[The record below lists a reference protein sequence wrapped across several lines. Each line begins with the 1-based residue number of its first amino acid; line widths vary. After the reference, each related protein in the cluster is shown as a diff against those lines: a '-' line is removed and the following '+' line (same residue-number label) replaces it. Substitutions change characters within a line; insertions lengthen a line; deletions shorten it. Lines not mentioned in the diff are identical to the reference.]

1 MQTNTKQ
8 SKPTFKALSTH
19 EAQTIFD
26 DLRAEGY
33 GMNINK
39 KQYAAIANC
48 SVSAVDNYI
57 AKGYGTPSY
66 KKIGHQRN
74 ARVLFSL
81 RDVSEYL
88 AAQTVQTV

>member
-1 MQTNTKQ
+1 MQTHKKQ
-8 SKPTFKALSTH
+8 SKTTFKSLSNAT
-19 EAQTIFD
+19 AQTIFD

-33 GMNINK
+33 GMNVNK
-39 KQYAAIANC
+39 KQYAEIANC

-57 AKGYGTPSY
+57 AKGYGVPNY
-66 KKIGHQRN
+66 RKIGHQRN

-88 AAQTVQTV
+88 AAQTIKTA